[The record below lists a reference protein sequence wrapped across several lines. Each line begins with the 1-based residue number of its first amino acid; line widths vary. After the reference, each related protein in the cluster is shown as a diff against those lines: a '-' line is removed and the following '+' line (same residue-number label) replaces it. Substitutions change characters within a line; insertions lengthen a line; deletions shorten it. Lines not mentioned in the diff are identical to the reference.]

1 MGVIGPAF
9 GGDAQAVM
17 EAVEGLRREDLEADG
32 FAVTVDGEAYELT
45 DEMVSFRAEPPEN
58 VAGADFDL
66 TVDGDR
72 TGGTVYVDTSL
83 TDDIESEGYARDVV
97 RRIQEM
103 RKRLELD
110 VDERIR
116 TRVDV
121 DDDRVAGFVD
131 AHRDLIAAETRT
143 AEFDADADD
152 LVEEWDV
159 EDVGVTIGIERLEA
173 EQRAA

>member
-1 MGVIGPAF
+1 
-9 GGDAQAVM
+9 
-17 EAVEGLRREDLEADG
+17 
-32 FAVTVDGEAYELT
+32 
-45 DEMVSFRAEPPEN
+45 MVSFRAEPPED
-58 VAGADFDL
+58 VASADFDL
-66 TVDGDR
+66 ALDGDR

-83 TDDIESEGYARDVV
+83 TDDIEAEGYARDVV

-103 RKRLELD
+103 RKRLDLD

-116 TRVDV
+116 TRIDV

-131 AHRDLIAAETRT
+131 DHRDLIAEETRT
-143 AEFDADADD
+143 AVFDADADD

-159 EDVGVTIGIERLEA
+159 EGVAVTIGIERLEA